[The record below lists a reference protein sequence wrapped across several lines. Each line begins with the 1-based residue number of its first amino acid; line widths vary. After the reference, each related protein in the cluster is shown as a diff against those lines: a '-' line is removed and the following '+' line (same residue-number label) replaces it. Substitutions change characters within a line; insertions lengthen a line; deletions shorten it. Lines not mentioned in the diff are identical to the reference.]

1 MRLFLGREAHP
12 VALALTLAAL
22 SVVLGFIISPVPSVW
37 RIASVGYALAVAVL
51 LTVAWVLDRRDWT
64 RAAMLLS
71 IGLWTYLATVAV
83 LVIASPTSAL
93 LAGAWAVLAY
103 GSYYLEVANRGAPGR
118 RAAHI

>member
-1 MRLFLGREAHP
+1 MRMLLGREAHP

-22 SVVLGFIISPVPSVW
+22 SVVLGFIISPVPNVW

-51 LTVAWVLDRRDWT
+51 LTVAWLLDRRDWT

-83 LVIASPTSAL
+83 LVIASSTSAL
-93 LAGAWAVLAY
+93 LAAAWAVLAY
-103 GSYYLEVANRGAPGR
+103 GSYYLEVANHGASGR

>member
-1 MRLFLGREAHP
+1 MRMLLGREAHP

-22 SVVLGFIISPVPSVW
+22 SVVLGFVLAPVASGW

-71 IGLWTYLATVAV
+71 IGLWSYLAAVAV
-83 LVIASPTSAL
+83 FVIASPTSAL
-93 LAGAWAVLAY
+93 LACAWGSLAF
-103 GSYYLEVANRGAPGR
+103 GSYLLEVANRGAPGR

>member
-1 MRLFLGREAHP
+1 MRMLLGRGAHP

-22 SVVLGFIISPVPSVW
+22 AVVAGFALAPVADVW
-37 RIASVGYALAVAVL
+37 RIASVGYSLAVAAL
-51 LTVAWVLDRRDWT
+51 LTVAWLLDRRDWT
-64 RAAMLLS
+64 RAAMLAS
-71 IGLWTYLATVAV
+71 VGLWTYLATVAV
-83 LVIASPTSAL
+83 LVIGSPTSAL